1 MASHIPG
8 CRMRSACNACHFA
21 KLRCSGGSPCANCQ
35 ISSQPCAYSL
45 SNRLG
50 RPKGVKNKRSTG
62 DSARATSTRSNLQ
75 ETNLKRPPMNGH
87 DVSTTASTEPE
98 GMADLDRLVHANYP
112 MLPDELDLF
121 TAFAAYPGDLPL
133 PPHKSASGYVTP
145 SNSIHGD
152 ATSLEVSHRCICAQ
166 QHADLLSHL
175 RAMRQQ
181 PAPTSVDALLAA
193 GQRTLATWKHFSQ
206 CLACSRPV
214 NEETMLLSAISM
226 RSMLRLLQTFSSCV
240 ATEHPAPTSML
251 SPSLEDADGPL
262 SMTIGGYQIEG
273 DERHMVG
280 NMLALHTLNRIEFA
294 VSCLT
299 ERVASCTRPGTSS
312 GERMPAKWMA
322 PDDSELESDLQPVQV
337 ILQGMEATIG
347 KLSQALQW
355 KHRVATMKMY
365 GGMG

>member
-8 CRMRSACNACHFA
+8 CRMRSACNPCHFA

-35 ISSQPCAYSL
+35 MSNHPCVYSL
-45 SNRLG
+45 SSRLG
-50 RPKGVKNKRSTG
+50 RPKGVKNKRAAS

-75 ETNLKRPPMNGH
+75 ETTPKRPATNGH
-87 DVSTTASTEPE
+87 DVSTTASADPE
-98 GMADLDRLVHANYP
+98 GMADLNRLVHANYP
-112 MLPDELDLF
+112 VLPDELDLF
-121 TAFAAYPGDLPL
+121 TAFAAYPNDLPL
-133 PPHKSASGYVTP
+133 PLHRSASGYVTP
-145 SNSIHGD
+145 SNSIHD
-152 ATSLEVSHRCICAQ
+152 DVASLEVSGRCICAQ

-181 PAPTSVDALLAA
+181 PAPISVDALLAA

-214 NEETMLLSAISM
+214 NEETMLLSAISL
-226 RSMLRLLQTFSSCV
+226 RSMLRLLQAFSYV
-240 ATEHPAPTSML
+240 VTEHPVPTSLL
-251 SPSLEDADGPL
+251 SPSLEDPDGPL

-294 VSCLT
+294 VSCLA

-312 GERMPAKWMA
+312 AERMPAKWTA

-337 ILQGMEATIG
+337 ILQGMETAIR

-355 KHRVATMKMY
+355 KHRAATMKMY